1 MDPIADML
9 TIIRNALLVNKYDV
23 AVPNAKMKWFILQN
37 MQELRL
43 IDSVKKNEETNMI
56 EFSIVQEDGQPVFEN
71 LKRLSTPGRR
81 LYVGWKEIPRPSKNG
96 VVLVSTSQGVMTGM
110 LARKR
115 HLGGEL
121 ICEIS

>member
-1 MDPIADML
+1 ML
-9 TIIRNALLVNKYDV
+9 TIIRNALLVSLYDV
-23 AVPNAKMKWFILQN
+23 SVPYAKMKWYILKN
-37 MQELRL
+37 LEELQL
-43 IDSVKKNEETNMI
+43 IHSLKKNDETKKI
-56 EFSIVQEDGQPVFEN
+56 EFSIVCENNQPVFTA

-81 LYVGWKEIPRPSKNG
+81 LYVGWKDIPRASRNG
-96 VVLVSTSQGVMTGM
+96 VVLVSTSQGIMPGT

>member
-1 MDPIADML
+1 ML
-9 TIIRNALLVNKYDV
+9 TIIRNALLVRKMNV
-23 AVPNAKMKWFILQN
+23 AVPYAKMKWYILKN
-37 MQELRL
+37 LEELRL
-43 IDSVKKNEETNMI
+43 VTSLQKNPETNMI
-56 EFSIVQEDGQPVFEN
+56 EFSIVEEEDQPVFSE

-81 LYVGWKEIPRPSKNG
+81 LYVGWKDIPRASGNG
-96 VVLVSTSQGVMTGM
+96 VILVSTSQGVMTAG

>member
-1 MDPIADML
+1 ML
-9 TIIRNALLVNKYDV
+9 TIIRNAILIRKMNV
-23 AVPNAKMKWFILQN
+23 AVLYAKMKWHILKN
-37 MQELRL
+37 LEELRL
-43 IDSVKKNEETNMI
+43 IESLKKNDETNMI
-56 EFSIVQEDGQPVFEN
+56 EFSIVEEDGQPVFTE

-81 LYVGWKEIPRPSKNG
+81 LYVGWKDIPRASGNG
-96 VVLVSTSQGVMTGM
+96 VVLVSTSQGVMAGG

>member
-1 MDPIADML
+1 ML
-9 TIIRNALLVNKYDV
+9 TIIRNALLVRKMNV
-23 AVPNAKMKWFILQN
+23 AVPYAKMKWYILKN
-37 MQELRL
+37 LEELRL
-43 IDSVKKNEETNMI
+43 VASLQKNPETNMI
-56 EFSIVQEDGQPVFEN
+56 EFSIVEEEGQPVFSE

-81 LYVGWKEIPRPSKNG
+81 LYVGWKDIPRASGNG
-96 VVLVSTSQGVMTGM
+96 VILVSTSQGVMTAG

>member
-1 MDPIADML
+1 ML
-9 TIIRNALLVNKYDV
+9 TIIRNAIPIRKTSVG
-23 AVPNAKMKWFILQN
+23 VPYAKMKWYILKN
-37 MQELRL
+37 LEELRL
-43 IDSVKKNEETNMI
+43 IESLKKNDETNMI
-56 EFSIVQEDGQPVFEN
+56 EFSIVEEEGQPVFTE

-81 LYVGWKEIPRPSKNG
+81 MYVGWKDIPRASGNG
-96 VVLVSTSQGVMTGM
+96 VILVSTSQGVMAGG